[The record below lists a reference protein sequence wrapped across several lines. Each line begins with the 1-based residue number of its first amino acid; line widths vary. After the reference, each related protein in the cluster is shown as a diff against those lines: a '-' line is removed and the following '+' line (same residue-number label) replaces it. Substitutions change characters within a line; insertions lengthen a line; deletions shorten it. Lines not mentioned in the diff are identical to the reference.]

1 MSDYMV
7 KARYLVFTLIL
18 IGMLVGSVLYFNYIG
33 HVEEESKAERNAE
46 QQMNEYNSMS
56 EEEKEESFIS
66 GSYDDYNSN

>member
-1 MSDYMV
+1 MV

-56 EEEKEESFIS
+56 EEEKQESFIS
-66 GSYDDYNSN
+66 GSYDDYNPN

>member
-1 MSDYMV
+1 MV